1 MCQTKP
7 LHAVKHGSKLSGE
20 ELAVLF
26 GRHLLWVALALALAL
41 VVEAHHL
48 GRVVEVLWQGYW

>member
-20 ELAVLF
+20 ELAELF
-26 GRHLLWVALALALAL
+26 CRHGLWVALVL

-48 GRVVEVLWQGYW
+48 GCVVEVGVEAASAVI